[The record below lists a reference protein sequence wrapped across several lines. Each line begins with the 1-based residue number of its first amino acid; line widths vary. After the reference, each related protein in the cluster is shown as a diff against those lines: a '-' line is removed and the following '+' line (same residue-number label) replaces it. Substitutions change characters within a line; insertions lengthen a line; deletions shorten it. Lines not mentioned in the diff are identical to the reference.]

1 MNAPKEP
8 TELLV
13 LPHFQGAA
21 TPYMDIDA
29 TGAII
34 GLTSNTE
41 AFSLYR
47 GLMEGVAY
55 EAKVNIDA
63 LSEAGIRIDRIST
76 CGGGSRSPMWMQIR
90 ADVFNIPVDVLEV
103 EEAGTLGAAIMAGK
117 ACGIYKSLEDG
128 VNNLVRI
135 KNTYYPNKK
144 NCEIYQKQYSKYKKI
159 YKSIKEIEGR

>member
-1 MNAPKEP
+1 
-8 TELLV
+8 
-13 LPHFQGAA
+13 
-21 TPYMDIDA
+21 
-29 TGAII
+29 
-34 GLTSNTE
+34 
-41 AFSLYR
+41 
-47 GLMEGVAY
+47 
-55 EAKVNIDA
+55 
-63 LSEAGIRIDRIST
+63 
-76 CGGGSRSPMWMQIR
+76 MWMQIR